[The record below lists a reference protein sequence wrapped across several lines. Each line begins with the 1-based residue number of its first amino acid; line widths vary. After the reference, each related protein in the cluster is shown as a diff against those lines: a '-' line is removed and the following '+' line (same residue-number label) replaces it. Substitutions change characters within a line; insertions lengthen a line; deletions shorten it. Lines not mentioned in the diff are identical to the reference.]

1 MIMPFILRYIQRQS
15 QGALLIF
22 SDLCT
27 NFFFEKFIRS
37 DSFYVAEYTVLRTD
51 ERAH

>member
-1 MIMPFILRYIQRQS
+1 MIMSFYLRYMQTHIRGS
-15 QGALLIF
+15 LLIF
-22 SDLCT
+22 SHICT